1 MADQLSLEALAGIV
15 TDPES
20 EKKVAQALQL
30 PVDYLKKSATYNST
44 PPMSLAVYEAGPGA
58 KNPGRKM
65 AKYFGSF
72 SNVAAITSKDEE
84 TDATHIYGPGEAK
97 GGAGFWVSWELRMST
112 KDPTKPDGMSKLWLQ
127 LKQAYCRAMGI
138 DKNAPV
144 PVAEVL
150 EFPTKY
156 ALAVRF
162 GTGDEDNVA
171 YAITTART

>member
-1 MADQLSLEALAGIV
+1 MADQLSLETLAGIV

-20 EKKVAQALQL
+20 EKQVAQSLQL
-30 PVDYLKKSATYNST
+30 PPGMYNST
-44 PPMSLAVYEAGPGA
+44 PPLSLNLYEAKPES

-65 AKYFGSF
+65 ARYFWSF
-72 SNVAAITSKDEE
+72 SNPASVVVKNENGQITH
-84 TDATHIYGPGEAK
+84 TYAPGEAK
-97 GGAGFWVSWELRMST
+97 GGAGFWVSWETKVNPETLRA
-112 KDPTKPDGMSKLWLQ
+112 DGMSKMWVQ
-127 LKQAYCRAMGI
+127 LKQTYCRAMGI
-138 DKNAPV
+138 DQNASV